1 MRAKIYFTDGTTVT
15 VEGVDADKVKERFV
29 TANSYELPF
38 IVAGNLIVQRSYV
51 RCITFFE

>member
-15 VEGVDADKVKERFV
+15 VDGVDADKVKERFV